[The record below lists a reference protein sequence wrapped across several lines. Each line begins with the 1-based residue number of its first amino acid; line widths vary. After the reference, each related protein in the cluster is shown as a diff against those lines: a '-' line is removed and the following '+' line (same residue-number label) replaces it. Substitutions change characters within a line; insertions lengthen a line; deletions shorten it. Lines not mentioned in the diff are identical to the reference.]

1 MELVYLWVEDYKN
14 IKKQGYNFSSR
25 FECKFHDK
33 YDENGNLLDD
43 CELEIKPK
51 EHIENFFAE
60 NINVTAIVG
69 KNGSGKSSVFKCLKK
84 YINNTYSSEEQL
96 DDGISVMEIP
106 KTEEKVLIVFY
117 SKTRKTFYFQASFK
131 FIHEEHIQEK
141 PNLEDASF
149 PMFDYSFSQNRVDN
163 HDVFPWKYKNA
174 FNGISFNQENIRN
187 ISCIIQN
194 YEFLKQNNQL
204 EKFDK
209 FFIPQKVVVNIDLPY
224 LNQRYTSSRAR
235 FQSLKTDFAKL
246 ENKLMENMV
255 IEEFLNELDKIDEK
269 NYEKEKIIFNVPYS
283 TILDFA
289 KHENNY
295 VKKTEEEGVYTIFE
309 FEIDTLE
316 YIQGEAY
323 EEWVENMERDLLI
336 DQNKREELKE
346 NRYVK
351 SFGRQLLEAI
361 DDSDFTLNIF
371 DKNNKSLT
379 SLSFGE
385 QQLVNILNNILILGI
400 SDNIIEAN
408 IDSADAGFHIKKVMD
423 NYWDLKLDNFIVF
436 LDEIDIGFHP
446 DWQKRT
452 IQYITDF
459 LQLLP
464 NKNFHLVFSTH
475 SPFLLSDIPKE
486 NIVFL
491 DTYKEDDT
499 EVEQKN
505 QQVGNCKVLKHDQVL
520 AKKQTFGQNI
530 HTLLSDSFFME
541 NGLMGEFAKKKINK
555 IIEFHK
561 EVELENKKENSNFSS
576 LKTQYEES
584 KTRFWDIQSI
594 IGEEYLKQVIKNHLM
609 NIENILLGYD
619 EAKQQEI
626 NRLRAEADRLENM

>member
-1 MELVYLWVEDYKN
+1 LELVYLWVEHYKN
-14 IKKQGYNFSSR
+14 IKKQGFNFSPR

-84 YINNTYSSEEQL
+84 YINNIYSSEEQL
-96 DDGISVMEIP
+96 DDGISVMAIP

-131 FIHEEHIQEK
+131 FIHEEHMQEK
-141 PNLEDASF
+141 PNLEDTSF

-194 YEFLKQNNQL
+194 YQFLKKNNQL

-209 FFIPQKVVVNIDLPY
+209 FFIPQKVVVNIDLQY
-224 LNQRYTSSRAR
+224 LNQRYTSGRAR
-235 FQSLKTDFAKL
+235 FQNLQSDFVKL
-246 ENKLMENMV
+246 ENKLMENMA
-255 IEEFLNELDKIDEK
+255 IEEFLYELDKIDNK
-269 NYEKEKIIFNVPYS
+269 NHEKEKVFFKTPYFK
-283 TILDFA
+283 ILDFA

-323 EEWVENMERDLLI
+323 IEQGIEWDKGYLEYQDKL
-336 DQNKREELKE
+336 EELEAYVQE
-346 NRYVK
+346 NSYLK
-351 SFGRQLLEAI
+351 SLGRQFLEEI
-361 DDSDFTLNIF
+361 ENSDFTLNIL

-385 QQLVNILNNILILGI
+385 QQLVNILNNILTLGI
-400 SDNIIEAN
+400 RDNIIEAN
-408 IDSADAGFHIKKVMD
+408 IDSTDAGSHIEKVMD

-446 DWQKRT
+446 DWQKRI

-505 QQVGNCKVLKHDQVL
+505 QKVGNCKVLKHDEVL
-520 AKKQTFGQNI
+520 AKKQTFGANI
-530 HTLLSDSFFME
+530 HTLLSDSFFMD
-541 NGLMGEFAKKKINK
+541 NGLMGEFAKKKINEIISNLKNDSYDPSEHEKQEIYK
-555 IIEFHK
+555 IIDSIGEPFLK
-561 EVELENKKENSNFSS
+561 EKLLSMYNEKYPKSNEDKIAELEIEIKR
-576 LKTQYEES
+576 LKND
-584 KTRFWDIQSI
+584 KN
-594 IGEEYLKQVIKNHLM
+594 QV
-609 NIENILLGYD
+609 
-619 EAKQQEI
+619 
-626 NRLRAEADRLENM
+626 